1 MTGGGSNHR
10 GVAGEGCIADAVS
23 LFKTS
28 ILLAH
33 LLYREGA
40 MHLPHI
46 NQSNVRALPARVD
59 RRADQL
65 QAAADDAALARDE
78 RNEAIAEGVTF
89 DVLPF
94 STEQIAVLDAALRR
108 GRIEDM
114 YEVWNICKDAL
125 AEEIKQRIADADLAA
140 AGLRFPRTY
149 CSQCGQCFGPG
160 NEGFSLCRDH
170 IARRPRAD

>member
-1 MTGGGSNHR
+1 MHIPRTHHHNLR
-10 GVAGEGCIADAVS
+10 V
-23 LFKTS
+23 
-28 ILLAH
+28 LA
-33 LLYREGA
+33 
-40 MHLPHI
+40 
-46 NQSNVRALPARVD
+46 ARVEQ
-59 RRADQL
+59 RADQL

-108 GRIEDM
+108 GRIEDV

-125 AEEIKQRIADADLAA
+125 AAEIKRRIADADLAA
-140 AGLRFPRTY
+140 AGSRFPRTY

-170 IARRPRAD
+170 FARRPRAD